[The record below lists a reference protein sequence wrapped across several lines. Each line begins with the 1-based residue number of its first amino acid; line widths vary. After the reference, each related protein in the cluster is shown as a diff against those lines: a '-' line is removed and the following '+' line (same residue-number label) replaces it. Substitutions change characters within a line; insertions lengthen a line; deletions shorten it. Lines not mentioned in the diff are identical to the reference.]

1 VTRSRSNPRIRARAS
16 IPILVAA
23 VAAGLI
29 AIVGNA
35 GAITGATISP
45 TTLSASQQQFTITYS
60 GKDLGTPT
68 NPTPNLVVVECI
80 ANDSKPGFDPDLDCS
95 PLSQVGFGPVGT
107 SGTLIYGGDPN
118 NPTAPFV
125 GLDPNN
131 GEWSICD
138 PSAAGPGV
146 VNYQSGYFRVADQ
159 PSDQGDDF
167 FIPFTCGEVV
177 TSTTTTTTVAPTTT
191 TTVPATTTTTT
202 TVPATSTT
210 TTVAPTTTTTR
221 PSTTT
226 TTMPATT
233 TTTTVA
239 GRGVLTLTC
248 KTKSRPN
255 GSTYRLC
262 RIHTDNP
269 GGLRHVNVTSTSTG
283 MREQSISVP
292 SRPPTKTIHVKI
304 ADDGG
309 SRRLVVTD
317 YGGSRVRYLV
327 AADATVTQR

>member
-95 PLSQVGFGPVGT
+95 PLSQVGFGPVGA

-146 VNYQSGYFRVADQ
+146 VNYQSGYFRVADE
-159 PSDQGDDF
+159 PSDSEVAAQRLDVSPLPHPHRQPRRPPARERDQHLHGDEGAVDLR
-167 FIPFTCGEVV
+167 
-177 TSTTTTTTVAPTTT
+177 ALQ
-191 TTVPATTTTTT
+191 A
-202 TVPATSTT
+202 A
-210 TTVAPTTTTTR
+210 
-221 PSTTT
+221 
-226 TTMPATT
+226 
-233 TTTTVA
+233 
-239 GRGVLTLTC
+239 
-248 KTKSRPN
+248 
-255 GSTYRLC
+255 
-262 RIHTDNP
+262 HQDNP
-269 GGLRHVNVTSTSTG
+269 
-283 MREQSISVP
+283 RED
-292 SRPPTKTIHVKI
+292 RRR
-304 ADDGG
+304 
-309 SRRLVVTD
+309 RRLPPAR
-317 YGGSRVRYLV
+317 GHRLR
-327 AADATVTQR
+327 R